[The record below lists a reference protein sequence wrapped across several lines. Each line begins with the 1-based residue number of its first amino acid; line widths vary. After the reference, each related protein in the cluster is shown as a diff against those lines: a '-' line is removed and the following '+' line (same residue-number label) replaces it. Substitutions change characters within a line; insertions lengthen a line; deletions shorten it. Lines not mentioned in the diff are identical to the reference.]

1 MRTRAGPILSV
12 PYSIEINDS
21 PALVFRQHSARE
33 FEGMMIDQ
41 FDEMLVQ
48 SERRPLVYTVV
59 LHPFVI
65 GQPFRLRALRR
76 ALAHILRQREQLW
89 LTTPGEIARYC
100 AGLPPG
106 LIP

>member
-1 MRTRAGPILSV
+1 
-12 PYSIEINDS
+12 
-21 PALVFRQHSARE
+21 
-33 FEGMMIDQ
+33 MMIDQ

-48 SERRPLVYTVV
+48 SERRALVYTVV

-76 ALAHILRQREQLW
+76 AMEHILRHRDKLW
-89 LTTPGEIARYC
+89 LTTPGEIAHYC
-100 AGLPPG
+100 ANLPPG